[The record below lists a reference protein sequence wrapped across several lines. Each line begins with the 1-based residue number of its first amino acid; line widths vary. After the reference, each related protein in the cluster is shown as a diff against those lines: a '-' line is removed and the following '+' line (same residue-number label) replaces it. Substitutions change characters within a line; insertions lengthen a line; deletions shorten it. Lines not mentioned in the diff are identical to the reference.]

1 MFLKIICYHFL
12 VLHNNDMHCGCIG
25 NKNWGQ
31 IDQIQFVKILEL
43 GQDSANRKWLLA
55 PKANTPQG

>member
-1 MFLKIICYHFL
+1 MVKVQQYSKMEAWHVLICYHLL

-31 IDQIQFVKILEL
+31 IDQIQFV
-43 GQDSANRKWLLA
+43 
-55 PKANTPQG
+55 